1 DLADVHRA
9 ARMAG
14 GRGARRDATPA
25 DVPALAAI
33 KGAGSKALHRDR
45 LRDAREPGFRYLV
58 LLADGDLVGFACL
71 VARRPASWSDAAE
84 AGYGRVYLRVD
95 PVGNPRAA
103 ALYGRLGYRPLQAAP
118 YRQAWGFVDSGGTA
132 HRGEDWAVDMVKRL
146 PR

>member
-1 DLADVHRA
+1 
-9 ARMAG
+9 MAG

-71 VARRPASWSDAAE
+71 VARRPASWSDAA
-84 AGYGRVYLRVD
+84 
-95 PVGNPRAA
+95 